1 MLFGTNPLSMSPK
14 NIFGLWGFCLFLVGA
29 CGAQSSF
36 DVPPFELDIPEMSLG
51 QLIPGPEVSIGAP
64 RVVAGASLEEGML
77 VQVQTPGLAPVR
89 LEGRMSGS
97 WRAKGDGT
105 LEWVIGTLEQSPDS
119 GRMGEELEL
128 RLSSMKAPEY
138 LPSDLLSL
146 FSSSVGEHDVPLEK
160 LSLGMKSE
168 VHVEGVWRC
177 LRRDGL
183 LKSRQP
189 AKELSCR
196 LKDGY
201 LTQIG
206 QGPHKG
212 RVLKSR
218 VKGVFH
224 GIRSGADGQ
233 SDAVGEELRMEMA
246 AQAEGAVLINFK
258 NAYYRIWQVGTRRGK
273 GSGS

>member
-1 MLFGTNPLSMSPK
+1 MN
-14 NIFGLWGFCLFLVGA
+14 
-29 CGAQSSF
+29 
-36 DVPPFELDIPEMSLG
+36 
-51 QLIPGPEVSIGAP
+51 
-64 RVVAGASLEEGML
+64 
-77 VQVQTPGLAPVR
+77 
-89 LEGRMSGS
+89 
-97 WRAKGDGT
+97 
-105 LEWVIGTLEQSPDS
+105 
-119 GRMGEELEL
+119 
-128 RLSSMKAPEY
+128 
-138 LPSDLLSL
+138 
-146 FSSSVGEHDVPLEK
+146 
-160 LSLGMKSE
+160 SE
-168 VHVEGVWRC
+168 VQVEGVWRC

-212 RVLKSR
+212 RILKAR

-258 NAYYRIWQVGTRRGK
+258 NAYYRIWQADTRRGK